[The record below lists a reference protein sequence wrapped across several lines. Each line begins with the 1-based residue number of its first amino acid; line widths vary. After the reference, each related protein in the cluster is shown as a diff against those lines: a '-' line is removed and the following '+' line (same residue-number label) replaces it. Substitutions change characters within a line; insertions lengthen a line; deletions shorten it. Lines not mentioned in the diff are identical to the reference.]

1 MADCQQVTEYS
12 ESSVSVLAQVLAYTG
27 YCSFLVNGCFHAKLR
42 ILTSMEK
49 ELIRKIIAATA
60 KLKVDISEL
69 TDDSNL
75 YDAGLTSLNTVNLM
89 LAVEDQ
95 FDIEFDDEALS
106 RETFKSVKA
115 LVGVVAGL
123 MDTAA

>member
-1 MADCQQVTEYS
+1 
-12 ESSVSVLAQVLAYTG
+12 
-27 YCSFLVNGCFHAKLR
+27 
-42 ILTSMEK
+42 MEK